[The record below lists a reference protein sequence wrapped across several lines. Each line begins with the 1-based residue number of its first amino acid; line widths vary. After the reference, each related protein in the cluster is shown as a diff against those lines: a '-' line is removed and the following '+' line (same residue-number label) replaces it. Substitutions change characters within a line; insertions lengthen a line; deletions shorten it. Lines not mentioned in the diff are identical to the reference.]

1 MNENEEEKLKKEE
14 ESEYISESQSFVSKN
29 TIRSSSLSSLS
40 SQINTKEKFIT
51 KKITNI
57 INSFKNQYKNSIE
70 EKNEEMLQNACNGLI
85 QFTTT
90 NNIDI
95 LSIEDS
101 LKNNLINYYCSSQ
114 EYFNLKIILLALEK
128 QNIDKNA
135 MNIYFLGEN
144 NNDMNIF
151 ETASELGDI
160 KIFNIL
166 KKYLI
171 GNDYLLKGL
180 LKPYRD
186 NIFHIAAKNNQII
199 SLLFYYS
206 FYKNNNCIEIQN
218 KNSKTPLHLSCYK
231 NYYDFSCMLIN
242 FGINMDLQDKDGK
255 TAMFYALEKQSI
267 KIIKNL
273 ILNGANKYIR
283 DNNNNRCID
292 YINLQ
297 NKNEDYE
304 NNLIMYNILKHKNM
318 FVKIFKCPIIYQ
330 SLKNHHKHIFMLIFI
345 LFLIILQ
352 STILIFFLYYKY
364 KSIDINMNNELFFD
378 HNTYIIEFVLILA
391 DLLTEVFII
400 LIFWIFSCNKN
411 KQKNKEMTYE
421 KELYELYNDNN
432 NINIKLCVR
441 CHAYMNINTKHCIS
455 CDECIEDW
463 DHHCFWLNTCI
474 NKKNFK
480 YFKLFL
486 LNAIMSLLLNITT
499 YVFIFIEIFNHP
511 KIYNVFL
518 FKNDDFI
525 NKNDFDYISIIMLVF
540 DCFLFLINLIF
551 LISFIIPF
559 ICDLI
564 CEEKDSK
571 KYAKKLLK
579 DSNTSMNL
587 KLLYNSTNSDGTN

>member
-1 MNENEEEKLKKEE
+1 MNENEEKEKLKKEE
-14 ESEYISESQSFVSKN
+14 ESENISESQSYVSKN

-57 INSFKNQYKNSIE
+57 INSFKNQYKNTIE
-70 EKNEEMLQNACNGLI
+70 ENNEEMLQNVCNGLI
-85 QFTTT
+85 QFTTK

-114 EYFNLKIILLALEK
+114 EYFNLKIVLLALEK

-135 MNIYFLGEN
+135 MYTYFLREN
-144 NNDMNIF
+144 NNEMNIF

-171 GNDYLLKGL
+171 GNEYLLKEL

-206 FYKNNNCIEIQN
+206 FYKNKDCIEIPN

-231 NYYDFSCMLIN
+231 NYYDFSCILIN
-242 FGINMDLQDKDGK
+242 LNINMDLQDKDGK
-255 TAMFYALEKQSI
+255 TAMFYALEKESI

-273 ILNGANKYIR
+273 IFNGANKYIK

-297 NKNEDYE
+297 NKNEDFD
-304 NNLIMYNILKHKNM
+304 NNLIIYNILKHKNI
-318 FVKIFKCPIIYQ
+318 FVKLFKCPIIYQ
-330 SLKNHHKHIFMLIFI
+330 NLKNHHKHIFMLIFI

-364 KSIDINMNNELFFD
+364 NIIEINNND
-378 HNTYIIEFVLILA
+378 YIIEFVLILA

-411 KQKNKEMTYE
+411 KQKNKEMINE

-432 NINIKLCVR
+432 DINIKLCVR
-441 CHAYMNINTKHCIS
+441 CHIYMNIDTKHCIA

-486 LNAIMSLLLNITT
+486 LNTIMSLILNITT

-518 FKNDDFI
+518 FKGDGSI
-525 NKNDFDYISIIMLVF
+525 YENDFDYISIIMLVF

-551 LISFIIPF
+551 LISFILPF

-571 KYAKKLLK
+571 KYVKKFMK
-579 DSNTSMNL
+579 DSYTSMNL
-587 KLLYNSTNSDGTN
+587 KLYSSTNFDGAN